1 MQITK
6 TKYLTYFFRQNYN
19 LNQEKNTFSAFVPE
33 GKKGFWI
40 LTEDSEKKEN
50 ISKIAVTSVTEA
62 YFSNDIVSED
72 NMINF
77 LNIAN
82 KKIIESKIRKNMD
95 YKNRFSTSIVIAEDD
110 KIIVGNIGSSKIK
123 VFRNNE
129 LIEEVEGDTVVGLNL
144 KKYDYILLG
153 TSEFWSILN
162 ENKILEMFKKNSSH
176 LGFESELSEKV
187 KNIEIER
194 KIEIPFLSIFI
205 ENLEEN
211 EEEEYFVNTVIEKV
225 NPLNY
230 ILPMLIAT
238 FFVTAV
244 GKTIY
249 NNKIENQKKQQQFI
263 EKQNKNKKVINKVK
277 VETTKPENVPQQTP
291 VPVIKEKVEEIAILP
306 QQNNKEKEIERP
318 RQKYHSKKVKVS
330 KIEKDEKVPVNLV
343 KKQQK
348 IEKRFSNVKSKP
360 KHKIQKNF
368 NNSLDEEIKRNWKKL
383 GRDEN
388 GNII

>member
-263 EKQNKNKKVINKVK
+263 EKQNKNKKVINTVK
-277 VETTKPENVPQQTP
+277 VETTKPENVPQQTT
-291 VPVIKEKVEEIAILP
+291 VPVVKEKVEEIAILP

-330 KIEKDEKVPVNLV
+330 KIEKDEKVPVNLA

-348 IEKRFSNVKSKP
+348 NRHLPALV
-360 KHKIQKNF
+360 
-368 NNSLDEEIKRNWKKL
+368 L
-383 GRDEN
+383 
-388 GNII
+388 II

>member
-194 KIEIPFLSIFI
+194 KIANSDLKLK
-205 ENLEEN
+205 NLEKQAEGT
-211 EEEEYFVNTVIEKV
+211 Y
-225 NPLNY
+225 
-230 ILPMLIAT
+230 
-238 FFVTAV
+238 
-244 GKTIY
+244 
-249 NNKIENQKKQQQFI
+249 KI
-263 EKQNKNKKVINKVK
+263 
-277 VETTKPENVPQQTP
+277 PQYEFPISDT
-291 VPVIKEKVEEIAILP
+291 
-306 QQNNKEKEIERP
+306 EKEIQNLNN
-318 RQKYHSKKVKVS
+318 QKYNNFQFSK
-330 KIEKDEKVPVNLV
+330 DL
-343 KKQQK
+343 KK
-348 IEKRFSNVKSKP
+348 
-360 KHKIQKNF
+360 
-368 NNSLDEEIKRNWKKL
+368 EIKSQI
-383 GRDEN
+383 RDTTVEK
-388 GNII
+388 IITSETSDWTTYRSQIEYSKQPFLTDIEIKGVK